1 MELKK
6 LIKRMNWQERNKQL
20 HAMVSDELKQRYGIS
35 SARIRKGDTVKIMR
49 GDFKGVQGKV
59 IMIYPTQARIAIEGV
74 VRKKVN
80 GQEVPVKIH
89 ASKVMITA
97 FDTSDKSRFEEVSS
111 NG

>member
-1 MELKK
+1 M
-6 LIKRMNWQERNKQL
+6 QL
-20 HAMVSDELKQRYGIS
+20 NAMVSDELKQKYGIS
-35 SARIRKGDTVKIMR
+35 SARVRKGDTVKIMR

-59 IMIYPTQARIAIEGV
+59 ITIYSKQARIGIEGV

-97 FDTSDKSRFEEVSS
+97 FDTSDKSRFKEVNA